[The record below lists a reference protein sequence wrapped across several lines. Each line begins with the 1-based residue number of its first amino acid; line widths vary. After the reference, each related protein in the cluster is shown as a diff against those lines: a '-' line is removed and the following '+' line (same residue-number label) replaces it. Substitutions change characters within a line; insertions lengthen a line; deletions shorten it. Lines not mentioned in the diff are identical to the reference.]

1 MRKRFGFVFTGL
13 LLVAPLAAQQPRLD
27 LHLSGL
33 AAKASEVNEV
43 SLDGAA
49 LKLGMAFLNN
59 DSDMDRVD
67 RELLSKLKGIYVLN
81 YEFDQAPPEL
91 NDTTLAPI
99 RQQLQAKGWSRIVTS
114 RSSRSRGNETDE
126 VYVYTDAA
134 GQIQGLAVISREPRE
149 LSVVNIVGTIKPEEL
164 TQLSGHLGIPKVDVK
179 PKGDEQ

>member
-1 MRKRFGFVFTGL
+1 VFTGL
-13 LLVAPLAAQQPRLD
+13 LLAAPLVAQQPRLD

-59 DSDMDRVD
+59 DSDLDRVD
-67 RELLSKLKGIYVLN
+67 RSMLAKIRGIYVLN

-91 NDTTLAPI
+91 NDATLAPI

-126 VYVYTDAA
+126 IYVCTDAA

-149 LSVVNIVGTIKPEEL
+149 LSVVNIVGTLKPEEL
-164 TQLSGHLGIPKVDVK
+164 TQLGGHLGIPNVEVK

>member
-1 MRKRFGFVFTGL
+1 MRKRLGVLFTGL
-13 LLVAPLAAQQPRLD
+13 LLAAPLVAQQPRLD

-33 AAKASEVNEV
+33 AARASEVNEV

-81 YEFDQAPPEL
+81 YEFDQAPPGL

-99 RQQLQAKGWSRIVTS
+99 RQQLQSREWSRIVTS
-114 RSSRSRGNETDE
+114 HSSRSRGDETDE